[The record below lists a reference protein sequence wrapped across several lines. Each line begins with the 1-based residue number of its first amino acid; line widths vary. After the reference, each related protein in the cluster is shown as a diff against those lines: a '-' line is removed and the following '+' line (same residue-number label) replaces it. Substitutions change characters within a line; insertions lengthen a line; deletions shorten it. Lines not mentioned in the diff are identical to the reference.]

1 MARDTRTGGREATTA
16 VIPGSFGLSVGDP
29 GTPATT
35 GFQWRAL
42 SDLAR
47 LESGHTPSRSK
58 PEYWAGDIPWIGIR
72 DASGNHGKTLQD
84 TQQHVSQLGLDNSS
98 ARLLPPGT
106 VCLSRTA
113 SVGYVVTMG
122 RPMATSQDFV
132 NWVCG
137 PELDHRYLH
146 YLFMAE
152 QETIRRIAYG
162 SVHPTMYYP
171 DAKAL
176 HVCVPLLT
184 QQRAIAEVLGALDD
198 KIAANQ
204 AEVGAAEALIVAMIG
219 RAEGTTRLEDLAR
232 QSTRSVRTSEFPDT
246 VAHFSLPAFDA
257 AALPEIATGA
267 TIKSNKFLLDVPCV
281 LVSKLNPRIPRIWD
295 VRALP
300 EQMSVAS
307 TEFVVLAPQGDST
320 TVLWAALRDPRV
332 STELSGLVAGTS
344 GSHQRVKPSEMLQ
357 VEVPD
362 TRTLSATTREAIS
375 SLGALAHGRRL
386 ESQRLAATRDK
397 LLPLLMSGK
406 IRVKDAEKATEGVL

>member
-1 MARDTRTGGREATTA
+1 
-16 VIPGSFGLSVGDP
+16 
-29 GTPATT
+29 
-35 GFQWRAL
+35 
-42 SDLAR
+42 
-47 LESGHTPSRSK
+47 
-58 PEYWAGDIPWIGIR
+58 
-72 DASGNHGKTLQD
+72 
-84 TQQHVSQLGLDNSS
+84 
-98 ARLLPPGT
+98 
-106 VCLSRTA
+106 
-113 SVGYVVTMG
+113 
-122 RPMATSQDFV
+122 MATSQDFV

-176 HVCVPLLT
+176 HVCVPSLT
-184 QQRAIAEVLGALDD
+184 QQRAIAEVLVALDN
-198 KIAANQ
+198 KIAANET
-204 AEVGAAEALIVAMIG
+204 EVDSAEALIVALVR
-219 RAEGTTRLEDLAR
+219 RAQGTTQLAKLAQ
-232 QSTRSVRTSEFPDT
+232 QSTRTVRTSEFAGR

-295 VRALP
+295 VRVLP

-307 TEFVVLAPQGDST
+307 TEFVVLVPQGDST
-320 TVLWAALRDPRV
+320 TVLWAALSDPRV

-362 TRTLSATTREAIS
+362 TRTLSTTTREAIS
-375 SLGALAHGRRL
+375 SLGALAHGRRT
-386 ESQRLAATRDK
+386 ESERLAATRDE

-406 IRVKDAEKATEGVL
+406 IRVKDAEKSAEELL